1 VRWETL
7 EWHSKV
13 LLEYSDPVVG
23 HPPNPRPIDA
33 KRLRAHQNRHAMV
46 RAATDLF
53 TTLGYAGTTMEGVA
67 AGAGMSVQS
76 VYFAFHTKANL
87 LQAAI
92 DAAAPESGPGLM
104 EPDPDRALAGLVDE
118 ACRRLD
124 STGALALAAAAAGP
138 RDAAADEV
146 LRRYETARS
155 KAASDLVVRLR
166 GKRPLAT
173 GVTTRRVSDVVYG
186 LLSPQLHALM
196 VHERGWSPKRYAA
209 WATDVIGRALWG

>member
-1 VRWETL
+1 
-7 EWHSKV
+7 
-13 LLEYSDPVVG
+13 
-23 HPPNPRPIDA
+23 
-33 KRLRAHQNRHAMV
+33 MV
-46 RAATDLF
+46 RSATDLF
-53 TTLGYAGTTMEGVA
+53 TRVGYAGTTMEGVA

-92 DAAAPESGPGLM
+92 DAAT
-104 EPDPDRALAGLVDE
+104 PDPDRALAELVDD
-118 ACRRLD
+118 ACRRLE
-124 STGALALAAAAAGP
+124 STGPLALAAAAAGP

-166 GKRPLAT
+166 SRRPLAI
-173 GVTTRRVSDVVYG
+173 GVTTRRASDVVYG

-196 VHERGWSPKRYAA
+196 VQERGWSPKRFAGWAA
-209 WATDVIGRALWG
+209 DAIGRALWG